1 MRKKTKTRKEET
13 CVCFNLRMASRVV
26 TQLYDGKLRQSGLR
40 VTQIS
45 LLGVIERIEPVT
57 VKRLAQEIVMDRT
70 TLTRNLEVLARE
82 RLIQITSGYD
92 RRERV
97 IEITPR
103 GQKSLSEA
111 FQYWKKAQKRIIKD
125 LGKARVDNLL
135 RELSYVLNR
144 LQR

>member
-1 MRKKTKTRKEET
+1 
-13 CVCFNLRMASRVV
+13 MASRVV
-26 TQLYDGKLRQSGLR
+26 TQLYDGKLRPSGLR

-45 LLGVIERIEPVT
+45 LLGVIERMEPVT
-57 VKRLAQEIVMDRT
+57 VNRLAQEIVMDRT

-97 IEITPR
+97 IEITAR

-111 FQYWKKAQKRIIKD
+111 FQYWKEAQKRVIND
-125 LGKARVDNLL
+125 LGKERVENLL
-135 RELSYVLNR
+135 RELSYVLDR